1 MYTMDIQCDY
11 MKTTVINFKTEK
23 SIKEKAQKIAEQ
35 MGLNLTDIMNV
46 YLRDFINKKELNI
59 KIEEPTEKTA
69 KDIMAAMKEIKEG
82 KASPTFNDVETA
94 IKWLDKE
101 SKKYAN

>member
-1 MYTMDIQCDY
+1 

-23 SIKEKAQKIAEQ
+23 SIKEKAQKVAKQ

-46 YLRDFINKKELNI
+46 YLRDFINRKELNI
-59 KIEEPTEKTA
+59 RIEEPTEETA
-69 KDIMAAMKEIKEG
+69 KDIMEAVKEIKEG
-82 KASPTFNDVETA
+82 NISPTFNDIESAT
-94 IKWLDKE
+94 KWLDKE

>member
-1 MYTMDIQCDY
+1 

-23 SIKEKAQKIAEQ
+23 IIKEKAQKVAKQ

-46 YLRDFINKKELNI
+46 YLRDFINRKELNI
-59 KIEEPTEKTA
+59 RVEEPTEETA
-69 KDIMAAMKEIKEG
+69 KDIMEAVKEIKEG
-82 KASPTFNDVETA
+82 KTSPTFDDAKTA
-94 IKWLDKE
+94 IKWLDEK